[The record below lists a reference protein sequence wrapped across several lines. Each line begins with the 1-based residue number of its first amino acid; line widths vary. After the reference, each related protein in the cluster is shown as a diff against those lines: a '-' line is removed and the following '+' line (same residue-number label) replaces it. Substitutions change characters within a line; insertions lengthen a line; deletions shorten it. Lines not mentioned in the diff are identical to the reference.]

1 MKIIPLSLFFA
12 GITLFSCSNESTNN
26 LSTNS
31 QKVKLNKNEVL
42 SIAYDDAK
50 ELTDKDIFNMVSSF
64 ANMNAELPSIIAFI
78 PNKGNDD
85 AMQLSGANELLYAA
99 KASYLYKAIKTKE
112 LVDSLKQPTLEK
124 ISKKLNI
131 PINEINYQKIQDNI
145 ILTDTYS
152 SRSTAV
158 QGPPEGIQKYLL

>member
-50 ELTDKDIFNMVSSF
+50 ELTDKDIFNVSIHTPTQGVTMVI
-64 ANMNAELPSIIAFI
+64 MP
-78 PNKGNDD
+78 
-85 AMQLSGANELLYAA
+85 
-99 KASYLYKAIKTKE
+99 
-112 LVDSLKQPTLEK
+112 
-124 ISKKLNI
+124 
-131 PINEINYQKIQDNI
+131 
-145 ILTDTYS
+145 
-152 SRSTAV
+152 
-158 QGPPEGIQKYLL
+158 

>member
-64 ANMNAELPSIIAFI
+64 ANMN
-78 PNKGNDD
+78 NNG
-85 AMQLSGANELLYAA
+85 
-99 KASYLYKAIKTKE
+99 
-112 LVDSLKQPTLEK
+112 V
-124 ISKKLNI
+124 
-131 PINEINYQKIQDNI
+131 
-145 ILTDTYS
+145 
-152 SRSTAV
+152 SRSTSASFKITKRTYINKEGEFQNKGEFYQFNLSSCIRQQNSLTAQFV
-158 QGPPEGIQKYLL
+158 SFSLSNLANIFYPPNFYNN

>member
-64 ANMNAELPSIIAFI
+64 ANMN
-78 PNKGNDD
+78 NNG
-85 AMQLSGANELLYAA
+85 
-99 KASYLYKAIKTKE
+99 
-112 LVDSLKQPTLEK
+112 V
-124 ISKKLNI
+124 
-131 PINEINYQKIQDNI
+131 
-145 ILTDTYS
+145 
-152 SRSTAV
+152 SRSTSASFK
-158 QGPPEGIQKYLL
+158 ITKRTYINKLKFRI

>member
-64 ANMNAELPSIIAFI
+64 ANMN
-78 PNKGNDD
+78 NNG
-85 AMQLSGANELLYAA
+85 
-99 KASYLYKAIKTKE
+99 
-112 LVDSLKQPTLEK
+112 V
-124 ISKKLNI
+124 
-131 PINEINYQKIQDNI
+131 
-145 ILTDTYS
+145 
-152 SRSTAV
+152 SRSTSASFKITKRTYINK
-158 QGPPEGIQKYLL
+158 EGEFQTKQRRMAQIHSPLFCRIWLYPFVSGKTRSADTSA

>member
-50 ELTDKDIFNMVSSF
+50 EPYRQRYFQYGKFF
-64 ANMNAELPSIIAFI
+64 CQYE
-78 PNKGNDD
+78 
-85 AMQLSGANELLYAA
+85 
-99 KASYLYKAIKTKE
+99 
-112 LVDSLKQPTLEK
+112 
-124 ISKKLNI
+124 
-131 PINEINYQKIQDNI
+131 
-145 ILTDTYS
+145 
-152 SRSTAV
+152 
-158 QGPPEGIQKYLL
+158 

>member
-64 ANMNAELPSIIAFI
+64 ANMN
-78 PNKGNDD
+78 NNG
-85 AMQLSGANELLYAA
+85 
-99 KASYLYKAIKTKE
+99 
-112 LVDSLKQPTLEK
+112 V
-124 ISKKLNI
+124 
-131 PINEINYQKIQDNI
+131 
-145 ILTDTYS
+145 
-152 SRSTAV
+152 SRSTSASFKITKRTYINNKK
-158 QGPPEGIQKYLL
+158 EGQLTKKKKKEKGLQIVAAIHNPCRRIN

>member
-64 ANMNAELPSIIAFI
+64 ANMN
-78 PNKGNDD
+78 NNG
-85 AMQLSGANELLYAA
+85 
-99 KASYLYKAIKTKE
+99 
-112 LVDSLKQPTLEK
+112 V
-124 ISKKLNI
+124 
-131 PINEINYQKIQDNI
+131 
-145 ILTDTYS
+145 
-152 SRSTAV
+152 SRSTSASFKITKRVIKELQIQRGFGMGMFLEVPNYLNNHEAV
-158 QGPPEGIQKYLL
+158 LTWVKEQLHQIKD

>member
-64 ANMNAELPSIIAFI
+64 ANMN
-78 PNKGNDD
+78 NNG
-85 AMQLSGANELLYAA
+85 
-99 KASYLYKAIKTKE
+99 
-112 LVDSLKQPTLEK
+112 V
-124 ISKKLNI
+124 
-131 PINEINYQKIQDNI
+131 
-145 ILTDTYS
+145 
-152 SRSTAV
+152 SRSTSASFKITKRTYINK
-158 QGPPEGIQKYLL
+158 EGEFQKFVIRILCMRLVFVYKFSCQYSLFIGDCQFIYSCRNIL